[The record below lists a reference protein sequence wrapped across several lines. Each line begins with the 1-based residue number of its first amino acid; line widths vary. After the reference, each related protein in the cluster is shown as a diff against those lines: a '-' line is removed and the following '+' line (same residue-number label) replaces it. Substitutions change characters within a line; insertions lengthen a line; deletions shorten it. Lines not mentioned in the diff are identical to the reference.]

1 MEMVIHQ
8 LENSASKLVSVN
20 EWADCFVPHH
30 GYVHTVSDEIR
41 PAEKF
46 DKTPCS
52 HETVQYFRSV
62 QTEIWAARP
71 LNFRMVKVGPYKR
84 RKIRP
89 MPCERNL
96 REDISNCTIITKLRF
111 FETSSLFLQLRW
123 WGCFL
128 QWNCKRRT
136 TGLMNKC
143 GKVALRWI
151 FWLCAMLIG
160 NVYYYTSCERKC
172 VTAI

>member
-1 MEMVIHQ
+1 MEMVIQQ

-30 GYVHTVSDEIR
+30 GYVHTVSDEFR

-46 DKTPCS
+46 DKTLCS
-52 HETVQYFRSV
+52 RGTVQYFRSV
-62 QTEIWAARP
+62 QTEIWAARG
-71 LNFRMVKVGPYKR
+71 LSFRTVKVGPCER

-96 REDISNCTIITKLRF
+96 REDHNQTSF
-111 FETSSLFLQLRW
+111 FKTSSLFPQPRW
-123 WGCFL
+123 WGCVL

-172 VTAI
+172 ITAI